1 MFKFAEAMKEAM
13 QLRSKLGKLQKQ
25 LKKIRVEGVSGGG
38 MVKVIADG
46 QQKILKIEIS
56 DELWKTGDRKFL
68 ENLVLSAVNDALE
81 KSRQAAQE
89 EMKELLGML
98 PPGFDVGSLLG

>member
-46 QQKILKIEIS
+46 QQKILKIEVS
-56 DELWKTGDRKFL
+56 DELWQTGDRKFL